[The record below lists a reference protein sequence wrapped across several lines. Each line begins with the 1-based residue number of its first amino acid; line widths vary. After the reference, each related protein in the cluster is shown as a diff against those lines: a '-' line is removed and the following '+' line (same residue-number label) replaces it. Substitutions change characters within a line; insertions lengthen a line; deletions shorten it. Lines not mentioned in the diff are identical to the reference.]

1 MSFPI
6 RVLSG
11 ALFCVSLLAAPA
23 GAQQPAE
30 PTSPSTPV
38 PSATP
43 AAPAAAPPAATST
56 PAPTTQPRSAR
67 PVDRIVAVV
76 NDEVITANELQA
88 RTRAAQLQLQRQKI
102 QEPPPEILERQVL
115 ERMIIDRAQ
124 LQMARESGVRV
135 DDATV
140 NAAMARIAEANNMTI
155 PALRQRLEA
164 EGISF
169 NQFRE
174 DVRQDIL
181 LNRLRERE
189 VDGRLQISENELD
202 NFIADQA
209 GVTADGEEINL
220 AQILLRVPENANAQR
235 LDETRQR
242 ADDILSQLK
251 GGADFSR
258 LAATY
263 SNASEAL
270 QGGALGWRPIERLP
284 TLFLEAI
291 KDVKVGDIA
300 PIVRSPNGFHILKG
314 WSPQRGRGQTR
325 QHQCAGP
332 ANPSAAYPAARVRCH
347 ARGRRQAPP
356 RGIQLRIEAGQGNS
370 APWRACISV
379 DPSGSRGGDLGW
391 VYPGDTVPEFER
403 AMNALKINEVSEPVQ
418 LALRLASDPGPWSA
432 RPKPCRPTAR
442 ASERGRR
449 CASAR
454 ATRPIRTGC
463 ASCATKPTSSTAS
476 TSAARRSARHA
487 AETGAHHGSNPPASD
502 LRSPSPHWPGRWPPM

>member
-1 MSFPI
+1 M
-6 RVLSG
+6 
-11 ALFCVSLLAAPA
+11 
-23 GAQQPAE
+23 
-30 PTSPSTPV
+30 
-38 PSATP
+38 
-43 AAPAAAPPAATST
+43 
-56 PAPTTQPRSAR
+56 
-67 PVDRIVAVV
+67 V

-102 QEPPPEILERQVL
+102 QAPPPEILERQVL

-300 PIVRSPNGFHILKG
+300 PIVRSPNGFHILKVL
-314 WSPQRGRGQTR
+314 GRRSAVEGKLASTSAPVQQTR
-325 QHQCAGP
+325 VRHILL
-332 ANPSAAYPAARVRCH
+332 RVSDVTPE
-347 ARGRRQAPP
+347 ADVKRRLEEFK
-356 RGIQLRIEAGQGNS
+356 LRIEAGQVEFGTL
-370 APWRACISV
+370 ARLHSV

-418 LALRLASDPGPWSA
+418 SPFGWHLIQPMERKTEAVSTDRARQRARQALRERKSDEAYQDWL
-432 RPKPCRPTAR
+432 RQLRDKTYVEYRID
-442 ASERGRR
+442 ERG
-449 CASAR
+449 
-454 ATRPIRTGC
+454 
-463 ASCATKPTSSTAS
+463 
-476 TSAARRSARHA
+476 
-487 AETGAHHGSNPPASD
+487 
-502 LRSPSPHWPGRWPPM
+502 

>member
-1 MSFPI
+1 MSLPI

-11 ALFCVSLLAAPA
+11 TLLCVSLLAGPT
-23 GAQQPAE
+23 GAQQPAA
-30 PTSPSTPV
+30 PTSSSSP
-38 PSATP
+38 
-43 AAPAAAPPAATST
+43 APAEPGAPASAPPAATSA
-56 PAPTTQPRSAR
+56 PAPATQPRSSR

-102 QEPPPEILERQVL
+102 QAPPPEILERQVL

-140 NAAMARIAEANNMTI
+140 NAAMSRIAEANNMTI

-242 ADDILSQLK
+242 ADEILSQLK

-263 SNASEAL
+263 SNAPEAL
-270 QGGALGWRPIERLP
+270 QGGALGWRAVDRLP

-291 KDVKVGDIA
+291 KGVKVGEIA
-300 PIVRSPNGFHILKG
+300 PIVRSPNGFHILK
-314 WSPQRGRGQTR
+314 
-325 QHQCAGP
+325 
-332 ANPSAAYPAARVRCH
+332 VL
-347 ARGRRQAPP
+347 GRRSAVEGKLAGTAAPVQQSHVRHILLRVTDVTP
-356 RGIQLRIEAGQGNS
+356 EADVKRRLEEFKLRIDAGQVEFGTL
-370 APWRACISV
+370 ARLHSV

-403 AMNALKINEVSEPVQ
+403 AMNALKLNEISDPVQ
-418 LALRLASDPGPWSA
+418 SPFGWHLIQVTERKTEAVSTDRARQQARQALRERKSDEAYQDWL
-432 RPKPCRPTAR
+432 RQLRDKTYVEYRID
-442 ASERGRR
+442 ERG
-449 CASAR
+449 
-454 ATRPIRTGC
+454 
-463 ASCATKPTSSTAS
+463 
-476 TSAARRSARHA
+476 
-487 AETGAHHGSNPPASD
+487 
-502 LRSPSPHWPGRWPPM
+502 